1 MSAKSK
7 IIKMATGS
15 TSAVNTKAGPKPL
28 SMSAYRS
35 MTSKERATTKLNAR
49 RANNMGEITDKEYDT
64 IVDRVDAANKAESQS
79 MTTKMQQGKADKN
92 APPVTLKKELPP
104 ARGSNNPPVEKNPR
118 DMTKAELLEEI
129 KKQEAKAK
137 TKMKKGGMAKKKK
150 GAMYKDGGMPMVMK
164 NGKKVPA
171 FAADGVGKMMKGGMA
186 KKKKAKSNYAY
197 GGMTTSKPRTGN
209 TDYRMGGMFM
219 KNGKK

>member
-7 IIKMATGS
+7 LIKMATGS

-28 SMSAYRS
+28 AMSAYRS
-35 MTSKERATTKLNAR
+35 MTDKQRADELLEARKAYNDDKITSKEYVVIKNRIN
-49 RANNMGEITDKEYDT
+49 
-64 IVDRVDAANKAESQS
+64 AANKAESQS

-118 DMTKAELLEEI
+118 DMTKAELAEEI

-137 TKMKKGGMAKKKK
+137 T
-150 GAMYKDGGMPMVMK
+150 
-164 NGKKVPA
+164 
-171 FAADGVGKMMKGGMA
+171 KMMKGGMA

-209 TDYRMGGMFM
+209 TDYRKGGMFM
-219 KNGKK
+219 KKGKK

>member
-7 IIKMATGS
+7 LVKMATGS

-28 SMSAYRS
+28 AMSAYRS
-35 MTSKERATTKLNAR
+35 MTDKQRADEKSDAFK
-49 RANNMGEITDKEYDT
+49 AYDKDQITYKEYET
-64 IVDRVDAANKAESQS
+64 IVERVDAANAAESQK
-79 MTTKMQQGKADKN
+79 MTTKMQQGAADKR
-92 APPVTLKKELPP
+92 AAKPTLSEMSEGTPD
-104 ARGSNNPPVEKNPR
+104 SSYN
-118 DMTKAELLEEI
+118 
-129 KKQEAKAK
+129 
-137 TKMKKGGMAKKKK
+137 KGGMAKKKKKK

>member
-7 IIKMATGS
+7 IIKRLATGS

-28 SMSAYRS
+28 AMSAYRS
-35 MTSKERATTKLNAR
+35 MTDKQ
-49 RANNMGEITDKEYDT
+49 RANEKSDAFKAYDKDQITYKEYET
-64 IVDRVDAANKAESQS
+64 IVERVDAANAAESQK
-79 MTTKMQQGKADKN
+79 MTTKMQQGAADKR
-92 APPVTLKKELPP
+92 AAKPTLSEMSEGTPD
-104 ARGSNNPPVEKNPR
+104 SSYN
-118 DMTKAELLEEI
+118 
-129 KKQEAKAK
+129 
-137 TKMKKGGMAKKKK
+137 KGGMAKKKKKK

>member
-7 IIKMATGS
+7 LVKMATGKISS
-15 TSAVNTKAGPKPL
+15 TVTEAGDKPL
-28 SMSAYRS
+28 SLSVYRS
-35 MTSKERATTKLNAR
+35 MTDKQRATTKLNA
-49 RANNMGEITDKEYDT
+49 AKAYDKDEITRKEYDT
-64 IVDRVDAANKAESQS
+64 IVNRIDSANAAESQR

-118 DMTKAELLEEI
+118 DMTKAELAEEI

-137 TKMKKGGMAKKKK
+137 T
-150 GAMYKDGGMPMVMK
+150 
-164 NGKKVPA
+164 
-171 FAADGVGKMMKGGMA
+171 KMMKGGMA

-209 TDYRMGGMFM
+209 TDYRKGGMFM
-219 KNGKK
+219 KKGKK

>member
-7 IIKMATGS
+7 LIKMATGS
-15 TSAVNTKAGPKPL
+15 TSAATTKAGNKPL

-64 IVDRVDAANKAESQS
+64 IVDRIDAANAAESQR
-79 MTTKMQQGKADKN
+79 MTTKMQQGVADKN
-92 APPVTLKKELPP
+92 APPVTLKKPLPP
-104 ARGSNNPPVEKNPR
+104 ERRSNNPPAKKNPR
-118 DMTKAELLEEI
+118 DMTKEELKAEL
-129 KKQEAKAK
+129 KKQEEKAK
-137 TKMKKGGMAKKKK
+137 PRMKKGGMPKKKK
-150 GAMYKDGGMPMVMK
+150 PT
-164 NGKKVPA
+164 
-171 FAADGVGKMMKGGMA
+171 
-186 KKKKAKSNYAY
+186 SNYAY

-209 TDYRMGGMFM
+209 TDYRKGGMFM

>member
-7 IIKMATGS
+7 LIKMATGS

-28 SMSAYRS
+28 AMSAYRS
-35 MTSKERATTKLNAR
+35 MTDKQRADELLEARKAYNDDKITSKEYTAIKNR
-49 RANNMGEITDKEYDT
+49 IT
-64 IVDRVDAANKAESQS
+64 AANKAESQS
-79 MTTKMQQGKADKN
+79 MTIKMEQGRSDKR
-92 APPVTLKKELPP
+92 AGKPEPLPLPP
-104 ARGSNNPPVEKNPR
+104 TKLKVDTPPKKPSE
-118 DMTKAELLEEI
+118 MTKAELLEEI
-129 KKQEAKAK
+129 KKQEEKAK
-137 TKMKKGGMAKKKK
+137 PKMKKGGMAKKKK

>member
-1 MSAKSK
+1 
-7 IIKMATGS
+7 
-15 TSAVNTKAGPKPL
+15 
-28 SMSAYRS
+28 
-35 MTSKERATTKLNAR
+35 
-49 RANNMGEITDKEYDT
+49 
-64 IVDRVDAANKAESQS
+64 

-118 DMTKAELLEEI
+118 DMTKAELAEEI

-137 TKMKKGGMAKKKK
+137 T
-150 GAMYKDGGMPMVMK
+150 
-164 NGKKVPA
+164 
-171 FAADGVGKMMKGGMA
+171 KMMKGGMA

-209 TDYRMGGMFM
+209 TDYRKGGMFM
-219 KNGKK
+219 KKGKK

>member
-7 IIKMATGS
+7 LVKMATGS

-28 SMSAYRS
+28 AMSAYRS
-35 MTSKERATTKLNAR
+35 MTDKQRADEKSDAFK
-49 RANNMGEITDKEYDT
+49 AYDKDQITYKEYET

-118 DMTKAELLEEI
+118 DMTKAELAEEI

-137 TKMKKGGMAKKKK
+137 T
-150 GAMYKDGGMPMVMK
+150 
-164 NGKKVPA
+164 
-171 FAADGVGKMMKGGMA
+171 KMMKGGMA

-209 TDYRMGGMFM
+209 TDYRKGGMFM
-219 KNGKK
+219 KKGKK

>member
-7 IIKMATGS
+7 LVKMATGS

-28 SMSAYRS
+28 AMSAYRS
-35 MTSKERATTKLNAR
+35 MTDKQ
-49 RANNMGEITDKEYDT
+49 RANEKSDAFKAYDKDQITYKEYET
-64 IVDRVDAANKAESQS
+64 IVERVDAANAAESQK
-79 MTTKMQQGKADKN
+79 MTTKMQQGAADKR
-92 APPVTLKKELPP
+92 AAKPTLSEMSEGTPD
-104 ARGSNNPPVEKNPR
+104 SSYN
-118 DMTKAELLEEI
+118 
-129 KKQEAKAK
+129 
-137 TKMKKGGMAKKKK
+137 KGGMAKKKKKK

>member
-1 MSAKSK
+1 MVASAIAKRMLK
-7 IIKMATGS
+7 KNATGKISS
-15 TSAVNTKAGPKPL
+15 TATEAGDKPL
-28 SMSAYRS
+28 SLSAYRS
-35 MTSKERATTKLNAR
+35 MTDKERATTKLNAR

-64 IVDRVDAANKAESQS
+64 IVNRIDAANAAESQK
-79 MTTKMQQGKADKN
+79 MTTKMQQGAADKR
-92 APPVTLKKELPP
+92 AAKPTLSEMSEGTPD
-104 ARGSNNPPVEKNPR
+104 SSYN
-118 DMTKAELLEEI
+118 
-129 KKQEAKAK
+129 
-137 TKMKKGGMAKKKK
+137 KGGMAKKKKKK

>member
-7 IIKMATGS
+7 LIKMATGS

-28 SMSAYRS
+28 AMSAYRS
-35 MTSKERATTKLNAR
+35 MTDKQ
-49 RANNMGEITDKEYDT
+49 RANEKSDAFKAYDKDQITYKEYET
-64 IVDRVDAANKAESQS
+64 IVERVDAANAAESQK
-79 MTTKMQQGKADKN
+79 MTTKMQQGAADKR
-92 APPVTLKKELPP
+92 AAKPTLSEMSEGTPD
-104 ARGSNNPPVEKNPR
+104 SSYN
-118 DMTKAELLEEI
+118 
-129 KKQEAKAK
+129 
-137 TKMKKGGMAKKKK
+137 KGGMAKKKKKK

>member
-7 IIKMATGS
+7 LVKLATGS

-28 SMSAYRS
+28 AMSAYRS
-35 MTSKERATTKLNAR
+35 MTDKQ
-49 RANNMGEITDKEYDT
+49 RANEKSDAFKAYDKDQITYKEYET
-64 IVDRVDAANKAESQS
+64 IVERVDAANAAESQK
-79 MTTKMQQGKADKN
+79 MTTKMQQGAADKR
-92 APPVTLKKELPP
+92 AAKPTLSEMSEGTPD
-104 ARGSNNPPVEKNPR
+104 SSYN
-118 DMTKAELLEEI
+118 
-129 KKQEAKAK
+129 
-137 TKMKKGGMAKKKK
+137 KGGMAKKKKKK